1 MKKILTYM
9 TLMAAV
15 LLTACSDGE
24 NFAQKS
30 ESSNLGY
37 IGNRNTISMPL
48 VVHEENWD
56 GNSGLESKSSLSYKY
71 NTGRLLFEWFVGDK
85 VGVYP
90 LNYVDEG
97 EKKRHDPKDSQCTAW
112 EIYSVTTTTE
122 KSVGVFDENDE
133 SISTHKDESYIAVS
147 PFILDDTDYRDIP
160 VTYVGQVQSA
170 SAKIGAYMKRAT
182 PDEEESY
189 VASEVEA
196 CSHLSTYDYLVDTER
211 QATEDGGKMRFEMKR
226 LSSIVRFYMKV
237 PERIVFDSLQ
247 LYNPTKNFTLTTT
260 LDGSTGEYAEEPTRK
275 SHATSLKLNEFGF
288 DYTICT
294 ADDDYYYNPTI
305 RWVMLCY
312 MMVAPIDLSEAET
325 EQSSLYLIGRDPLCY
340 TNVVDY
346 NAAWGTSISAET
358 FATYTPAQK
367 IKLYDNVSDYN
378 TDNHKSLTEGEFN
391 ALPKSDKMMVY
402 PDVAAFNAA
411 KGKSLSSEDFAKLTI
426 GQKITRYTRKVY
438 KATLAKKNLQAD
450 VLYQWSTANAAEDD
464 PIEFQNITIQEWAE
478 GPGFTNA
485 DGDGTADW

>member
-24 NFAQKS
+24 DFAQKS

-37 IGNRNTISMPL
+37 TGNRNTISMPL

-85 VGVYP
+85 VAVYP
-90 LNYVDEG
+90 LNYVEG
-97 EKKRHDPKDSQCTAW
+97 GVKKRHNSGDSQCTSW
-112 EIYSVTTTTE
+112 QIYSVTTTTE
-122 KSVGVFDENDE
+122 KSVGVFDEDDAH
-133 SISTHKDESYIAVS
+133 ISTHKDESYIAVS
-147 PFILDDTDYRDIP
+147 PYILDDTDYSDIP

-170 SAKIGAYMKRAT
+170 SAKIGAYMKKST
-182 PDEEESY
+182 PSEEVKY

-196 CSHLSTYDYLVDTER
+196 CSHLSKYDYLVDKER

-260 LDGSTGEYAEEPTRK
+260 LDGSTGKYAEEPTRK

-288 DYTICT
+288 DYTTCI
-294 ADDDYYYNPTI
+294 AKDDYYYNPTI
-305 RWVMLCY
+305 GWVMLCY
-312 MMVAPIDLSEAET
+312 MMVAPIDLSETAT
-325 EQSSLYLIGRDPLCY
+325 EQSTLYLIGREPLCY

-346 NAAWGTSISAET
+346 NNAWGTKISAET

-367 IKLYDNVSDYN
+367 IKLYGNVSDYN

-411 KGKSLSSEDFAKLTI
+411 KGKSLSSEDFDKLTI

-450 VLYQWSTANAAEDD
+450 VLYQWSTANAAEDA
-464 PIEFQNITIQEWAE
+464 PIEFQNITIQEWTE

-485 DGDGTADW
+485 DGNGTADW

>member
-15 LLTACSDGE
+15 LLTACSDSEDFALTSGGGSFSYLE
-24 NFAQKS
+24 NK
-30 ESSNLGY
+30 
-37 IGNRNTISMPL
+37 NTISMPL
-48 VVHEENWD
+48 VVHEENWE
-56 GNSGLESKSSLSYKY
+56 GNSGLESKSSLAYKY
-71 NTGRLLFEWFVGDK
+71 QTGRLRFEWQVGDN

-90 LNYVDEG
+90 VKGPGGTPVDPEASTCN
-97 EKKRHDPKDSQCTAW
+97 PW
-112 EIYSVTTTTE
+112 EIYSVTTTDD
-122 KSVGVFDENDE
+122 KSVGVFDQDDE
-133 SISTHKDESYIAVS
+133 HISPHKDESYIAVA
-147 PFILDDTDYRDIP
+147 PYILDDTDYRDIP
-160 VTYVGQVQSA
+160 VTYVGQLQKA

-182 PDEEESY
+182 SSEEEKY

-288 DYTICT
+288 DYTTCT
-294 ADDDYYYNPTI
+294 ANDDYYYNPTI
-305 RWVMLCY
+305 GWVMLCY

-340 TNVVDY
+340 TNVEDY
-346 NAAWGTSISAET
+346 NAAWGESISAET

-378 TDNHKSLTEGEFN
+378 TDNHKSLTVEAFN
-391 ALPKSDKMMVY
+391 ALAKEAKMMIY
-402 PDVAAFNAA
+402 PDADAFNEA
-411 KGKSLSSEDFAKLTI
+411 KGTSLSSEDFAKLTI

-464 PIEFQNITIQEWAE
+464 PIEFQNITIQQWAE
-478 GPGFTNA
+478 GPGFTND
-485 DGDGTADW
+485 DGAGTEDW